1 MQVKNAKAILKR
13 WEKDK
18 EFFKNLFVI
27 ENNTTISYDIES
39 LRERYSKDRKKL
51 EYKIKNDI

>member
-1 MQVKNAKAILKR
+1 MQVKNAKAILKP

-51 EYKIKNDI
+51 EYKIKKDI